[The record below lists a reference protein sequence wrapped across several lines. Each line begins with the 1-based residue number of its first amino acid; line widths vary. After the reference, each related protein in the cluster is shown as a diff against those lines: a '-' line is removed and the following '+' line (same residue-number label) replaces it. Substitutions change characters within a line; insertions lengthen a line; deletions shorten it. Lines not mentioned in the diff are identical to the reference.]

1 LDLRGRGV
9 GVDPDQQILDNGA
22 CEKDGDDRRRSIR
35 RRCQQEPG
43 GRREAR
49 GGMGVRILIDG
60 TAAVSGGGV
69 YLDSLID
76 SLVEEGT
83 AKELLILH
91 VDRPPGTRRDS
102 PRTQIR
108 YHAVRIPSFL
118 ALPGIPPGVWRTLWR
133 RWALPRWLERWRPD
147 LFFSNS
153 GEVPA
158 QPNRSW
164 RTVMAVH
171 NSMPL
176 RAELIRE
183 EPLVPLRLR
192 LLALRRS
199 LHRSLQQSDRAIVF
213 SEDTAQLIRTVFP
226 DVQTELTVIPHGI
239 DWEPA
244 PAGCGKEDPGAEG
257 PPYLLCVSHFH
268 RYKNLVRLIEAF
280 ATVAAVDPIVQLLL
294 VGELVDKAYVG
305 EVLQAIERHGLS
317 DRVRILPGC
326 PREELK
332 SIYRRA
338 RLFVMPSLAETCS
351 YPLLEAMAL
360 GLPIVAARI
369 SALPEIA
376 GEAALYFQPEDPD
389 DLARAILA
397 VLGDEMQAQRL
408 SEAAL
413 HRSAPFTLDRAMR
426 QTREVFAE
434 VVAQAS

>member
-1 LDLRGRGV
+1 
-9 GVDPDQQILDNGA
+9 
-22 CEKDGDDRRRSIR
+22 
-35 RRCQQEPG
+35 
-43 GRREAR
+43 
-49 GGMGVRILIDG
+49 MRILIDG

-69 YLDSLID
+69 YLDALID
-76 SLVEEGT
+76 SLVAEGT

-91 VDRPPGTRRDS
+91 VDDPPGTRRDS
-102 PRTQIR
+102 PRTRVQ
-108 YHAVRIPSFL
+108 YHAVRFPSFL

-158 QPNRSW
+158 QPDRSW
-164 RTVMAVH
+164 KTVMAVH

-176 RAELIRE
+176 RAELISE
-183 EPLVPLRLR
+183 EPLFPLRLR

-213 SEDTAQLIRTVFP
+213 SEDTAQLIHTVFP
-226 DVQTELTVIPHGI
+226 DVRTTLTVIPHGI
-239 DWEPA
+239 DWQPA
-244 PAGCGKEDPGAEG
+244 PSVRGEEDPGADD

-280 ATVAAVDPIVQLLL
+280 ATVAAVAPTVQLLL
-294 VGELVDKAYVG
+294 VGELVDRAYVR
-305 EVLQAIERHGLS
+305 EVRQAIDRCHLR

-376 GEAALYFQPEDPD
+376 GEAASYFEPQDPD
-389 DLARAILA
+389 DLARAMLEVLHDDARAEQLA
-397 VLGDEMQAQRL
+397 RVSLL
-408 SEAAL
+408 
-413 HRSAPFTLDRAMR
+413 RSRHFTLDRAMR

-434 VVAQAS
+434 VVAGAR

>member
-1 LDLRGRGV
+1 
-9 GVDPDQQILDNGA
+9 
-22 CEKDGDDRRRSIR
+22 
-35 RRCQQEPG
+35 
-43 GRREAR
+43 
-49 GGMGVRILIDG
+49 MRILIDG

-69 YLDSLID
+69 YLEALID
-76 SLVEEGT
+76 ALVEEGT
-83 AKELLILH
+83 ARELLILH
-91 VDRPPGTRRDS
+91 VDDPPGTRCGS
-102 PRTQIR
+102 PQTQIQ
-108 YHAVRIPSFL
+108 YHAVRFPAFL
-118 ALPGIPPGVWRTLWR
+118 TLPGVPPGIWRTLWR

-158 QPNRSW
+158 QPDRSW
-164 RTVMAVH
+164 RTIMAVH

-176 RAELIRE
+176 RAELISE

-199 LHRSLQQSDRAIVF
+199 LHRSLQQADRAIVF

-226 DVQTELTVIPHGI
+226 DVQTGLTVIPHGI
-239 DWEPA
+239 DWKPA
-244 PAGCGKEDPGAEG
+244 PIGSGGEDPVAAGL
-257 PPYLLCVSHFH
+257 PYLLCVSHFH

-280 ATVAAVDPIVQLLL
+280 ATVAAVEPTVQLLL
-294 VGELVDKAYVG
+294 VGELVDKAYVR
-305 EVLQAIERHGLS
+305 EVLKAIERS
-317 DRVRILPGC
+317 DLQGRVQILPGC

-360 GLPIVAARI
+360 GLPIVAART

-376 GEAALYFQPEDPD
+376 GEAALYFQANDPD

-397 VLGDEMQAQRL
+397 VLGDGQLAQQL

-413 HRSAPFTLDRAMR
+413 HRSGRFTLDRAMQ

-434 VVAQAS
+434 VVARTS